1 MNTRLK
7 VTGVYDQQTMDLLTK
22 EGVTSFGF
30 DFRVRSFNFLQQ
42 YSFLELIEKNFQ
54 TNFNYDLIYQDE
66 KDFVIAKMIADLD
79 EQLKKSGHSLKALNN
94 FTLHFTD
101 AKGRDFYDS
110 FKMPYIWEFHPMED
124 LEKMAQS
131 EYLKGIVLPY
141 NLLEDYQAQGSFHQ
155 FVADFLR
162 KLSGGGVRNKISLG
176 LKCEWKSD
184 FFPSLNEFLVFEYL
198 QLPVDSTIEQ
208 SYRHISPELVKSS
221 VGEVRKT
228 FTL

>member
-7 VTGVYDQQTMDLLTK
+7 ITGVYDQKTMDLLTK
-22 EGVTSFGF
+22 EGVISFGF

-54 TNFNYDLIYQDE
+54 TNNQYDLIFQDE

-79 EQLKKSGHSLKALNN
+79 EQLKKGGHNLKDLNN

-101 AKGRDFYDS
+101 AKGVEFYDS
-110 FKMPYIWEFHPMED
+110 FKMPYIWEYHPLED
-124 LEKMAQS
+124 LQKMAQS
-131 EYLKGIVLPY
+131 EYLKGISLPY
-141 NLLEDYQAQGSFHQ
+141 DLLEDYQALGKFHQ
-155 FVADFLR
+155 FVAEFLKSLSRGGAR
-162 KLSGGGVRNKISLG
+162 KNISLG
-176 LKCEWKSD
+176 LKCNWKSD

-198 QLPVDSTIEQ
+198 QLPVDSTIEE
-208 SYRHISPELVKSS
+208 SYRHISPDLVKSS
-221 VGEVRKT
+221 VVEMRKT